1 MDLLSSDSEEEK
13 KLQKKAKKKTSS
25 DVDSNALRVNQK
37 FASEFE
43 RRERYKELQRAKE
56 ISLDDDVEPDSESD
70 ESEDEEAELLSPG
83 LDVKILQTINMLK
96 KKDPKIY
103 DPNAKWFSDP
113 SEDEDDSDDDGA
125 KAEKKLRYKDVLR
138 QQLIADGAG
147 DSDADSSAKNKRDME
162 STKKSQLLYDR
173 EQEELRKQFLKAAKN
188 VDGSD
193 ADDDANDSDDDLLQ
207 VKHKSAAERAEEE
220 RAYQQALE
228 EMKAL
233 EKEKEAEEST
243 FLHEFLSKKM
253 WKDPLA
259 TRSNAMDTDDDNNDV
274 SDEEDEEA
282 FDEAERFESKYNF
295 RFEEL
300 QAEQADE
307 LSPALRNDL
316 AGALLLQQS
325 RNQVVGHA
333 RNIEDSV
340 RRVDEKR
347 KKQRESRKEK
357 KEKEKRQKEAE
368 LKRLKNLKK
377 QELNERLAKITEIGG
392 LKELG
397 IDERFLEEDWDP
409 EKHEV
414 RRWRL
419 SVELWRWCADPC
431 PVCVCVCVC
440 VDSN

>member
-25 DVDSNALRVNQK
+25 EGDSNALRVNQK

-113 SEDEDDSDDDGA
+113 SEDEDSSDDDSDDDGGK

-138 QQLIADGAG
+138 QQLIADGAD

-162 STKKSQLLYDR
+162 SAKKSQLLYDR

-188 VDGSD
+188 VDGID
-193 ADDDANDSDDDLLQ
+193 ADDDSDDDLLQ

-228 EMKAL
+228 EMKTL
-233 EKEKEAEEST
+233 EKEKEAEET
-243 FLHEFLSKKM
+243 AFLHEFLSKKM
-253 WKDPLA
+253 WKDPMA
-259 TRSNAMDTDDDNNDV
+259 KRSNAMDVDDEDDGNDV
-274 SDEEDEEA
+274 GDDEDEEA

-300 QAEQADE
+300 QAEQADD

-316 AGALLLQQS
+316 AGALLQQQS
-325 RNQVVGHA
+325 RNQVMGHA

-340 RRVDEKR
+340 RRVDDKR

-377 QELNERLAKITEIGG
+377 QELQERLTKITEIGG

-414 RRWRL
+414 R
-419 SVELWRWCADPC
+419 
-431 PVCVCVCVC
+431 
-440 VDSN
+440 